1 MSIEVKIDIKDL
13 ESGSCLTKAI
23 TSSGTAALATEHFD
37 KLPKALRVAKGESGL
52 EHALKVKLNAPLVFK
67 PTQVAIGVVN
77 LRVLRDIK
85 ALINLIVPSSEP
97 WTEDEATAK
106 GFVRTA
112 EGHIYKDV
120 LNVGS
125 LHYKYDMIPGIEL
138 ELLCYTSG
146 PNFLQG
152 RFKDSTAVLS
162 HLGMHVTK
170 DEMKQWRD
178 WAIASKINIAQEV
191 QTLKH
196 TNPKIKDIR
205 RYKYMILDTYKLLGF
220 DLKFIERIVLE

>member
-1 MSIEVKIDIKDL
+1 MSIEVKIDITDL
-13 ESGSCLTKAI
+13 QSGSCLAKAI
-23 TSSGTAALATEHFD
+23 TSGGTAALASE
-37 KLPKALRVAKGESGL
+37 LPKALRVAKGESGL
-52 EHALKVKLNAPLVFK
+52 EHALKVKLNSPLVFK

-77 LRVLRDIK
+77 LRALRDIK

-146 PNFLQG
+146 ANFLQG